1 MLARNELGHRLAV
14 LIVLGNGRRAER
26 LAASLSDA
34 GDIVPILASELHA
47 DDAVDVM
54 IVDEEAAAIAAPEGA
69 PQVLLASGPVQS
81 RDRFAAVL
89 PAGTEP
95 ALIAAAARLAA
106 AGYHIVAG
114 VRAAQ
119 AGEQLFR
126 IRFQKTLGNTEGL
139 KKLRTLKLDV
149 ARIKT
154 VERQRTLAAEK
165 AAAPVRVNAA
175 PAKSTR
181 TARKKA
187 KKD

>member
-1 MLARNELGHRLAV
+1 MEFDKISN
-14 LIVLGNGRRAER
+14 
-26 LAASLSDA
+26 LSD
-34 GDIVPILASELHA
+34 DELK
-47 DDAVDVM
+47 
-54 IVDEEAAAIAAPEGA
+54 
-69 PQVLLASGPVQS
+69 VQ
-81 RDRFAAVL
+81 
-89 PAGTEP
+89 
-95 ALIAAAARLAA
+95 
-106 AGYHIVAG
+106 
-114 VRAAQ
+114 AAQ

-154 VERQRTLAAEK
+154 VARQRTLAAEK
-165 AAAPVRVNAA
+165 AAVPVRVNAA

>member
-1 MLARNELGHRLAV
+1 MDFEKISN
-14 LIVLGNGRRAER
+14 
-26 LAASLSDA
+26 LSD
-34 GDIVPILASELHA
+34 DELKT
-47 DDAVDVM
+47 
-54 IVDEEAAAIAAPEGA
+54 
-69 PQVLLASGPVQS
+69 Q
-81 RDRFAAVL
+81 
-89 PAGTEP
+89 
-95 ALIAAAARLAA
+95 
-106 AGYHIVAG
+106 
-114 VRAAQ
+114 AAQ

-165 AAAPVRVNAA
+165 AAAPVRVNIA